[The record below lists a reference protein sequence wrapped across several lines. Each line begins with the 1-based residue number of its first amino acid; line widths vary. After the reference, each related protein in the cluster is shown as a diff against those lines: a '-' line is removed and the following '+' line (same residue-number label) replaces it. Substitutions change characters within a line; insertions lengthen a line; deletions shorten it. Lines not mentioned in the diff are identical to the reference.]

1 MCGKE
6 WKSED
11 GLKYF
16 IIIVLQQGRDDM
28 GGLDGGAEQVP
39 NGSAEI
45 RLSWQEL
52 SHYKVI

>member
-1 MCGKE
+1 
-6 WKSED
+6 
-11 GLKYF
+11 
-16 IIIVLQQGRDDM
+16 M

-52 SHYKVI
+52 SHYKVL